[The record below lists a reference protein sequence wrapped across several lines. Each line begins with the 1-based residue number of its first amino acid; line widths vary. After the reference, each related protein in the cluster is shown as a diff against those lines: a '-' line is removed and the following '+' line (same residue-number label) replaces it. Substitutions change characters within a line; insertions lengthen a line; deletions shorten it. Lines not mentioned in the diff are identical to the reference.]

1 MSHVVEGYGPECV
14 DEVIPSRREPLRK
27 AALQLFAL
35 RGFARVGVRELAQ
48 QLGMGPGSFYCHFES
63 KEQLLFELIEELFTD
78 LLALTR
84 RRKKDRSG
92 ACLQAF
98 VQSHIGLHERRA
110 MNFLI
115 AEREFHCL
123 SLDHQQHK
131 CRMRKDYENHF
142 LLILREAGATAPSP
156 ILKATVHAV
165 MAWLNHLP
173 IWVEQSGLEA
183 SERPAILS
191 AIVLGSLSSVLP
203 SSAQTLLWSD
213 SLPRKRI
220 ARR

>member
-1 MSHVVEGYGPECV
+1 MNQVVEAYSQECV
-14 DEVIPSRREPLRK
+14 EEAIPSRREPLRK

-78 LLALTR
+78 LLALER
-84 RRKKDRSG
+84 RREKDSSV

-98 VQSHIGLHERRA
+98 VQSHIALHERRA

-123 SLDHQQHK
+123 SLDHQQQI

-142 LLILREAGATAPSP
+142 LLLLREAGATAPSP
-156 ILKATVHAV
+156 VLTATVHAV

-173 IWVEQSGLEA
+173 SWVEQSGLEA

-203 SSAQTLLWSD
+203 SSVHTALWND
-213 SLPRKRI
+213 SLPRKRV